1 MESSY
6 PEERKAT
13 TTGAKRMAAKKGVA
27 ELLLTEL
34 A

>member
-1 MESSY
+1 METSY

-13 TTGAKRMAAKKGVA
+13 TTGGAADGGEKGIA